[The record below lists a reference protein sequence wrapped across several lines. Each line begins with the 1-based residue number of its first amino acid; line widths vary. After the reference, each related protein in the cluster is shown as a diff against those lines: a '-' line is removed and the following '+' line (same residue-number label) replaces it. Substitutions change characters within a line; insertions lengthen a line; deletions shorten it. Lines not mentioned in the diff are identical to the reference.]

1 MLFMENSFYKQTT
14 SQSCLI
20 VCLFTLSGLN
30 LTRKEETNI
39 LLKSW
44 ESDRE
49 NYALAVSELF
59 ADKYGKKIVITTHFK
74 YYSRILKK
82 TRRSSRIK
90 VNNVKINEA
99 VLVKNLPCAVYL
111 DYYRLFA
118 VVRGPHFVVLE
129 SLRDNRFSVIDPWTG
144 KRFLM

>member
-99 VLVKNLPCAVYL
+99 VLVKNLPCS
-111 DYYRLFA
+111 RI
-118 VVRGPHFVVLE
+118 
-129 SLRDNRFSVIDPWTG
+129 S
-144 KRFLM
+144 